1 MKLQAGYFIESL
13 KSNLETGYG
22 ESVSGILSTLSVF
35 DYEVNTIP
43 RHHLKEKHAP
53 ILKVVQNL
61 ISRGTPTRMTLNL
74 EQSFGDMIGSEELEQ
89 YGSIYFN
96 HAINEKLTTLC
107 FKALHVI
114 DPRFDHT
121 VAKSNYKQSW
131 ERLDSSFEE
140 DFLFNSLPSA
150 LGDDLAKIAIQLID
164 TQRPIQSLTNRKF
177 AQEWLG
183 TAFNQQL
190 ADFVLEFPSAI
201 KNRKGF
207 IVEVDGSQ
215 HEEDRQRRLDAKR
228 DEATHQNGWNT
239 TIRIKTRDWSL
250 IKERLK
256 PLRNALSSEE
266 FEPYL
271 DNIKQPLYNTSEG
284 LTASIL
290 ALSPIAIARIQRAVI
305 EMIQSGHL
313 DLNVNKWN
321 IAVYERD
328 VPCAHWAFNDLRTII
343 ERMSG
348 LSDEGFSLP
357 EMNLCVL
364 RTDEFKKSP
373 IDERYYS
380 SFKEFASS
388 AEKFDAIIDISVLRR
403 DTIIDEAVQ
412 GFNASVTC
420 TIRSTKNS
428 AHINKI
434 ATDRHVRYKQVVNRL
449 DVDQFEIIESQS
461 TNLQFFLQWV
471 FRKRNFRPGQLPI
484 LDRALRGESVIG
496 LLPTGG
502 GKSLTYQLAALMQ
515 PGITLI
521 VDPIKSLMKDQVD
534 GLTLN
539 QIGSSVFI
547 NSSVKGE
554 DRALAEEM
562 LSNGERQF
570 VFVSPERLQIV
581 SFRQLLNGMHAK
593 GVFFSYCVID
603 EAHCVSEWGHDFRTS
618 YLSLGEN
625 ARKFCKPA
633 IESHLPLFGLTA
645 TASFDVL
652 ADVQRE
658 LSPIHGVPI
667 SDEAV
672 VRLHS
677 TKRPELQ
684 YRIIEVSAF
693 KEKTTEEL
701 AKLDVWKRTAE
712 VAINKKEA
720 LQNLL
725 DDFPTQLKQFNEDLT
740 LSYSKKD
747 LQDEA
752 DLVSEEYT
760 RWKISNYKPSSF
772 FNASKTAGSFENAG
786 VVFCPHRQWHFGVTD
801 KYKTTPNNLGVADS
815 LNIPA
820 SIGTYLGASDDDD
833 GVNAQIEADNERNQ
847 SAFKKNEIA
856 LLVATKAFGMGI
868 DKPNIRYS
876 VHFNYPQSIE
886 SFVQEAGRA
895 GRDGKLGVGHILFN
909 DEPVFTAELRDNDR
923 SSSFTWDE
931 EKSDH
936 LGYKKIKVPWDVS
949 LLLDFHNRSFQ
960 GEDKEKWTIFELLT
974 EIHNPSGARLS
985 EFQNSIPQELGLSV
999 TAGEH
1004 LMFVNTNEG
1013 VKCGGIS
1020 WTTLNFS
1027 TGFADMPTN
1036 EAVSILS
1043 QVKVCLEG
1051 YVKQHGILDLH
1062 DWFANDTGSSSEGLE
1077 SILNR
1082 TELGNRF
1089 NIDVSFTT
1097 NKQRIASQLAGL
1109 IATHTKVTVAMNV
1122 VLGYYQNSSGKFTEF
1137 VDKLTESNVSI
1148 RNCLVEKPEFA
1159 QAIEARYYRFRE
1171 KGDTEKAIYR
1181 LNCLGVIDDYSIDYK
1196 NSVFNLS
1203 GVKKADGSYNS
1214 DLRSYIKRYYSDSR
1228 SDREMSTL
1236 EKRKGNTELQKCV
1249 NLLIDFVYREI
1260 EKKRFQAISAM
1271 RQACL
1276 IGADSQ
1282 NGNVNFK
1289 EFIDLYFFSKYA
1301 RSQFQTELVLEDGA
1315 SELVDAS
1322 LLDRTQEGRESKVD
1336 WIWEFIRIA
1345 HYDTSNPQLDNFKHL
1360 RGACTRILIANP
1372 SNSTLLILQS
1382 FAQFFIELNATT
1394 QSIRQ
1399 LELARDSFLNGFR
1412 KIKELGEEEDLE
1424 ATLETFSN
1432 ELKDALGDLAWKM
1445 DEYFN
1450 PCLDLFWLEQ
1460 NRIWTETFNTQFDYG
1475 NERADSRRAEE
1486 IKD

>member
-13 KSNLETGYG
+13 KSVLESAYG
-22 ESVSGILSTLSVF
+22 ESVSSILYSLSVF

-43 RHHLKEKHAP
+43 RHRIDEKHAP
-53 ILKVVQNL
+53 ILKVIQNL
-61 ISRGTPTRMTLNL
+61 IARGTPTRMTLNL
-74 EQSFGDMIGSEELEQ
+74 EQSFGALMGSKELEQ

-96 HAINEKLTTLC
+96 YAINEELMTLC
-107 FKALHVI
+107 FRAIHVI

-121 VAKSNYKQSW
+121 IAKSNYKQSW

-164 TQRPIQSLTNRKF
+164 TQRPVQSLTNRKF

-190 ADFVLEFPSAI
+190 ADFVLEFPSSI

-215 HEEDRQRRLDAKR
+215 HEEDQQRRLDAKR
-228 DEATHQNGWNT
+228 DEATHQNGWNS
-239 TIRIKTRDWSL
+239 TIRIKTRDWNL
-250 IKERLK
+250 IRERLK
-256 PLRNALSSEE
+256 PLSEALSSEE

-271 DNIKQPLYNTSEG
+271 DNIKSPLYNISEG
-284 LTASIL
+284 LIASIL
-290 ALSPIAIARIQRAVI
+290 TLSPIAIARIQRAVV

-313 DLNVNKWN
+313 DLNASKWN

-328 VPCAHWAFNDLRTII
+328 VPCAHWAFKDLRTII
-343 ERMSG
+343 ESISS
-348 LSDEGFSLP
+348 LTDEGFSLP
-357 EMNLCVL
+357 EINLCVF

-373 IDERYYS
+373 IDEPYYS
-380 SFKEFASS
+380 SFKEFSSS
-388 AEKFDAIIDISVLRR
+388 AEKFDAIVDISVLRR
-403 DTIIDEAVQ
+403 DAIMDDDVQ

-428 AHINKI
+428 AHVNKI
-434 ATDRHVRYKQVVNRL
+434 ATDRHVRYKPFVNRL
-449 DVDQFEIIESQS
+449 DVDRFETIENQS
-461 TNLQFFLQWV
+461 VKLQFFLQWV
-471 FRKRNFRPGQLPI
+471 FRKRDFRSGQLPI

-534 GLTLN
+534 GLSLN

-562 LSNGERQF
+562 LANGERQF

-581 SFRQLLNGMHAK
+581 SFRQLLNGMHAR

-701 AKLDVWKRTAE
+701 ARLDVWGRKKE
-712 VAINKKEA
+712 IAINKKKA
-720 LQNLL
+720 LQKLL
-725 DDFPTQLKQFNEDLT
+725 DGFPVYLNQFNEDLS
-740 LSYSKKD
+740 LSYSTQEHEED
-747 LQDEA
+747 
-752 DLVSEEYT
+752 SEKIKSEYS
-760 RWKISNYKPSSF
+760 RWKIPNYKPRSF
-772 FNASKTAGSFENAG
+772 FDDTKSTNRYENAG
-786 VVFCPHRQWHFGVTD
+786 VIFCPHRTWHFGVTD
-801 KYKTTPNNLGVADS
+801 KYNLNDRGLGVADS
-815 LNIPA
+815 INIPA
-820 SIGTYLGASDDDD
+820 PIGTYLGASDDDD
-833 GVNAQIEADNERNQ
+833 AVNARIEIDNERNQ
-847 SAFKKNEIA
+847 SAFKNNDIA

-868 DKPNIRYS
+868 DKPNIRYA

-895 GRDGKLGVGHILFN
+895 GRDGKLAIGHILFN
-909 DEPVFTAELRDNDR
+909 DEPMFTAELRDNDR
-923 SSSFTWDE
+923 SSSFIWEE
-931 EKSDH
+931 EKSEH

-960 GEDKEKWTIFELLT
+960 GEDKEKWTIHELLT
-974 EIHNPSGARLS
+974 EIHSPAGARLT
-985 EFQNSIPQELGLSV
+985 EFYSVAELSPEISLKV
-999 TAGEH
+999 LDAV
-1004 LMFVNTNEG
+1004 MFVDGENRATYGFIRLDDLSSNT
-1013 VKCGGIS
+1013 
-1020 WTTLNFS
+1020 TRS
-1027 TGFADMPTN
+1027 TMTVA
-1036 EAVSILS
+1036 EAKPVLD
-1043 QVKVCLEG
+1043 KVIAALAQLKEDNDI
-1051 YVKQHGILDLH
+1051 QNLRS
-1062 DWFANDTGSSSEGLE
+1062 WFANDSGSTSEGLE
-1077 SILNR
+1077 SILSR
-1082 TELGNRF
+1082 TEVGNRF
-1089 NIDVSFTT
+1089 EIDVSFTT
-1097 NKQRIASQLAGL
+1097 NKPKIASKLVEL
-1109 IATHTKVTVAMNV
+1109 IMAHTNVAVAANV
-1122 VLGYYQNSSGKFTEF
+1122 ILGYYQDSFGKFTEF
-1137 VDKLTESNVSI
+1137 VDKLGESNATI

-1159 QAIEARYYRFRE
+1159 KAIEARYNRFRE
-1171 KGDTEKAIYR
+1171 RGDTEKAIYR
-1181 LNCLGVIDDYSIDYK
+1181 LNCLGVIDDYSVDYK
-1196 NSVFNLS
+1196 NSIFSLS
-1203 GVKKADGSYNS
+1203 GVKKADGSYND

-1228 SDREMSTL
+1228 ADREINSL
-1236 EKRKGNTELQKCV
+1236 KERKGNTELQKCV
-1249 NLLIDFVYREI
+1249 NLLIEFVYREI
-1260 EKKRFQAISAM
+1260 EKKRFMAISAM

-1276 IGADSQ
+1276 IGSDSAE
-1282 NGNVNFK
+1282 GNVLFK

-1301 RSQFQTELVLEDGA
+1301 RSGFVTELAIDGDA
-1315 SELVDAS
+1315 ETVDAS
-1322 LLDRTQEGRESKVD
+1322 LLDRTDLGKETKID
-1336 WIWEFIRIA
+1336 WVWEFIRIA
-1345 HYDTSNPQLDNFKHL
+1345 HYDRSGPQLDNFKHL
-1360 RGACTRILIANP
+1360 RGACTRILTSNP

-1382 FAQFFIELNATT
+1382 FAQFFIELNSSSP
-1394 QSIRQ
+1394 SIRQ
-1399 LELARDSFLNGFR
+1399 LELARDSFLSGFR
-1412 KIKELGEEEDLE
+1412 LIKETESEEQLDITIEAYSHELKNALGE
-1424 ATLETFSN
+1424 
-1432 ELKDALGDLAWKM
+1432 LAWKM
-1445 DEYFN
+1445 DEFFN
-1450 PCLDLFWLEQ
+1450 PCLELFWLEQ
-1460 NRIWTETFNTQFDYG
+1460 NRIWTEIFNTQFDYG
-1475 NERADSRRAEE
+1475 NERADSRRVKE
-1486 IKD
+1486 IKN